1 MADDISKKIM
11 DVLSD
16 PEMMKK
22 LSNVMGSLGASSD
35 EPKEQ
40 NDTPTEL
47 TANAQNII
55 SSLNYNDDRRITLLT
70 ALKPYLRESRASGI
84 DTAIKILKMTKLTEV
99 FKNIDI

>member
-11 DVLSD
+11 EVLSN
-16 PEMMKK
+16 PEMMQKIGD
-22 LSNVMGSLGASSD
+22 VMGSMGISQDKAQEQRDTSS
-35 EPKEQ
+35 
-40 NDTPTEL
+40 EL
-47 TANAQNII
+47 AVNAQNII

-70 ALKPYLRESRASGI
+70 ALKPYLRESRANGI